1 MLSVLI
7 PTYNYNVY
15 PLVREVHKQLLVT
28 NVAFEILVFDDA
40 STQQFETTVM
50 FHELAQLTYKKLKKN
65 IGRTAIRQELAQEAQ
80 YEQLLFMDADTF
92 PKNPD
97 FIKKLLANIET
108 KPTIIY
114 GGVVFQDYKPKKEK
128 LLRWVYAIERESLS
142 LVERQKTPYLSIL
155 STSFL
160 IDKQLFLKINTQ
172 LQYKRYGL
180 DILFSYLLKKEKVA
194 VLHIANPVYHFGLE
208 TSEIFINKSKEAID
222 TAIFLTKNKLIPI
235 DYKKMDIWHQKWA
248 KFGLSFWAKI
258 TYNAFHKLMEWQ
270 LKSAKP
276 SLHLFDWYRYAYYCK
291 KR

>member
-15 PLVREVHKQLLVT
+15 PLAREVHKQLLAT
-28 NVAFEILVFDDA
+28 NVVFEILVFDDA
-40 STQQFETTVM
+40 STQQFETITM
-50 FHELAQLTYKKLKKN
+50 FQQLTQLTYKKLKKN
-65 IGRTAIRQELAQEAQ
+65 VGRTAIRQQLAQKAQ

-92 PKNPD
+92 PKNPE
-97 FIKKLLANIET
+97 FIKTLLASMEM
-108 KPTIIY
+108 KPDLIY

-128 LLRWVYAIERESLS
+128 LLRWVYAKERESLS
-142 LVERQKTPYLSIL
+142 LIERQKAPYVTIL

-160 IDKQLFLKINTQ
+160 IDKQLFLRVNAQ

-208 TSEIFINKSKEAID
+208 TSEIFIDKSKEAID

-235 DYKKMDIWHQKWA
+235 DYRKMDIWHQKWA

-258 TYNAFHKLMEWQ
+258 TYNAFHKLMERQ
-270 LKSAKP
+270 LKSGKP
-276 SLHLFDWYRYAYYCK
+276 SLRLFDWYRYAYYCK